1 MRGSVENLR
10 KNPPACE
17 GVDYSEIN
25 NFQNDTPLSQCCNTS
40 SLHALSQNKAQF
52 WLFLFVNYTRLKLWQ
67 AMLQKKPSILFQ
79 LYFQG

>member
-17 GVDYSEIN
+17 GVDYCEIN

-40 SLHALSQNKAQF
+40 SLRALSQNKAQF
-52 WLFLFVNYTRLKLWQ
+52 WLFYLLTIQ
-67 AMLQKKPSILFQ
+67 
-79 LYFQG
+79 